1 MITLKK
7 DMTQGSPLKLILS
20 FTVPLLIGNL
30 FQQLY
35 NMADAYIVS
44 QTIGVNAFSA
54 IGSTLSLQFL
64 ILGLAIGITAGLS
77 VITAQRFGGKD
88 EKALRKN
95 LATGLIISLVI
106 GVTLTVLTTTF
117 TEEILTFMQT
127 PDETYTY
134 AYDYLNVLFRGIGA
148 VILFNYLANILRA
161 IGDSKTPLYFL
172 IVTSILNV
180 ILDYVFILV
189 FDLGIRGAALATI
202 TAQVTSSILTL
213 WFIWKKVPL
222 LRIHKEDW
230 KLDKAEFKEHLRIG
244 LPYGFQYSII
254 AIGAV
259 AITMRLNL
267 LGASA
272 VAAFTAAQKIDS
284 IAVLPLQSF
293 GVTMSTFAAQN
304 YGARKLDRVWHGVN
318 QALKMSIGYSLVIGL
333 ILLIWGRHF
342 ATLFVGA
349 DAPAEVLQMIQHYF
363 LASSSLYAVLSVLF
377 IYRHTLQGLGNSF
390 APTVA
395 GVGELLAR
403 IVAAFFLSVHL
414 GFTGIVIASPLAWFA
429 ALIPLVLAYRSTK
442 RNLSAKYP
450 LALDTEEG
458 ALLDELKP
466 SSIKIK

>member
-1 MITLKK
+1 MKK
-7 DMTQGSPLKLILS
+7 DMTQGNPLKLILS

-30 FQQLY
+30 FQQFY

-44 QTIGVNAFSA
+44 QTIGVTAFSA

-77 VITAQRFGGKD
+77 VITAQRFGRKD

-95 LATGLIISLVI
+95 LATGLIISLTI
-106 GVTLTVLTTTF
+106 GITLTVLTTTF
-117 TEEILTFMQT
+117 TEEILTFMKT
-127 PDETYTY
+127 PEETYAY

-180 ILDYVFILV
+180 VLDYVYILG
-189 FDLGIRGAALATI
+189 FGMGIRGAALATI
-202 TAQVTSSILTL
+202 TAQITSSILTL
-213 WFIWKKVPL
+213 FFIWKKVPM
-222 LRIHKEDW
+222 LRIYKEDW

-259 AITMRLNL
+259 AVTMTLNQ

-272 VAAFTAAQKIDS
+272 VAAFTAAQKIDAV
-284 IAVLPLQSF
+284 AVLPLQSF
-293 GVTMSTFAAQN
+293 GITMSTYAAQN
-304 YGARKLDRVWHGVN
+304 YGARKLNRVWYGVN

-349 DAPAEVLQMIQHYF
+349 DASAEVLQMIQQYF
-363 LASSSLYAVLSVLF
+363 LVSTTLYAVLSVLF

-395 GVGELLAR
+395 GIGELFAR
-403 IVAAFFLSVHL
+403 ILAASVLSDYL
-414 GFTGIVIASPLAWFA
+414 GFTGIVLANPLAWFA
-429 ALIPLVLAYRSTK
+429 ALVPLVWAYRSTK
-442 RNLSAKYP
+442 RNLSGRLP
-450 LALDTEEG
+450 VTLDLETDSSLTELE
-458 ALLDELKP
+458 P
-466 SSIKIK
+466 TPTKIK